1 MTRDSALRW
10 IVDVLNDLAP
20 EPHGTYEVD
29 GGMIVL
35 RRQSLAGEERP
46 EIPVV
51 HAAAL
56 AHWLVSQDREKWGDD
71 RVRWAAE
78 VLARFHYKGLV
89 WFVVRDEEGELGLED
104 GQGGRIALV
113 HAFAVAESFCRR
125 ELLEALK

>member
-1 MTRDSALRW
+1 MTRDSALHW

-35 RRQSLAGEERP
+35 RRQSLAGEGRP

-56 AHWLVSQDREKWGDD
+56 AHWLVSQDREKWGDNE
-71 RVRWAAE
+71 VRWAAHA
-78 VLARFHYKGLV
+78 LNQFRYRGQTWHA
-89 WFVVRDEEGELGLED
+89 VRDGGGELGFED
-104 GQGGRIALV
+104 GQGDRIALA
-113 HAFAVAESFCRR
+113 HAFAVAESFRRR

>member
-1 MTRDSALRW
+1 VTRDSALRW
-10 IVDVLNDLAP
+10 IVDVLNELAP

-56 AHWLVSQDREKWGDD
+56 AHWLVCQDREKRGDNQ
-71 RVRWAAE
+71 VRWAADA
-78 VLARFHYKGLV
+78 LSRFRYRGKSWV
-89 WFVVRDEEGELGLED
+89 AVRDLEAGMRVEYSHRKGIEPAD
-104 GQGGRIALV
+104 AIAI
-113 HAFAVAESFCRR
+113 AEAFCRR

>member
-56 AHWLVSQDREKWGDD
+56 AHWLASQDREKWGDD
-71 RVRWAAE
+71 QARWAAAVMNDWRYRGRE
-78 VLARFHYKGLV
+78 WIGF
-89 WFVVRDEEGELGLED
+89 RDSEAGMCVED
-104 GQGGRIALV
+104 SHKNRIEPAD
-113 HAFAVAESFCRR
+113 AFAIAESLSRR